1 MTDFAENLGEPSPT
15 WLTSISTKKSLVK
28 VVQTTFFHG
37 FIAFFH
43 EKWRKFNFRN
53 LHTCATLSAIKNL
66 SFNNNHLCK
75 LISWQVSE
83 TGCQPFGP
91 LFAKTYFLG
100 IHHLQKNGFSAT
112 VFGEFVRHTKIG
124 IFIQTQSDLQQ
135 SRDMRFLYDG
145 ITIFFIKTS
154 NKMFFEAQT
163 QSKILQKRQY
173 LCQTSC
179 FFSVTPC

>member
-112 VFGEFVRHTKIG
+112 VFWRICATHKNWHFYTNTVGPSAIERHEI
-124 IFIQTQSDLQQ
+124 SLW
-135 SRDMRFLYDG
+135 RDNH
-145 ITIFFIKTS
+145 FFHQNFK
-154 NKMFFEAQT
+154 
-163 QSKILQKRQY
+163 
-173 LCQTSC
+173 
-179 FFSVTPC
+179 